1 MDRISLVYF
10 FRSIF
15 FFKFKRDT
23 VRQRERKNTQRAK
36 KVKHFTNMKC
46 VVWLKWF
53 RLSVLVKIEVC
64 DDFDNLNKEHLRK
77 IWKIKQLTKWLFN
90 EHQQNLEANTSKWEA
105 NCGLNYTNKVC
116 IVGKKRPI
124 LKWSHWKYALIFAT
138 LKAIWPVLLT
148 ALNREIERHKRR
160 STKKY
165 RSSSYNG
172 INYMQTFD
180 AQKH

>member
-90 EHQQNLEANTSKWEA
+90 EYQQNLEANTSKWEA
-105 NCGLNYTNKVC
+105 NCGLNYTSKVC
-116 IVGKKRPI
+116 AVGKKETHSKMI
-124 LKWSHWKYALIFAT
+124 SLNALIFAT

-148 ALNREIERHKRR
+148 VLNREIERHERR
-160 STKKY
+160 STKK
-165 RSSSYNG
+165 
-172 INYMQTFD
+172 I
-180 AQKH
+180 

>member
-116 IVGKKRPI
+116 TVGKKRPI

-160 STKKY
+160 STKK
-165 RSSSYNG
+165 
-172 INYMQTFD
+172 I
-180 AQKH
+180 